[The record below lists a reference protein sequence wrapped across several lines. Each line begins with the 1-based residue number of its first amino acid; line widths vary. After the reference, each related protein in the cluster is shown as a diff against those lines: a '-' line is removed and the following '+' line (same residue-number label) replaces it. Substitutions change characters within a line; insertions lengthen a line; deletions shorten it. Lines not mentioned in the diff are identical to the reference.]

1 MATIVQMRIHKCT
14 VSSNVVPSS
23 TPMAWVQTNKLVARW
38 VAVQFEKKQM
48 EKNTGEVKFTESYR
62 ADIGMHGLQA

>member
-23 TPMAWVQTNKLVARW
+23 TPMVQTNKLVAGW
-38 VAVQFEKKQM
+38 VAVQFEKKHM

-62 ADIGMHGLQA
+62 ANIGMHGLQA

>member
-23 TPMAWVQTNKLVARW
+23 TPMVQTNKLVAGW
-38 VAVQFEKKQM
+38 VAVQFEKK
-48 EKNTGEVKFTESYR
+48 T
-62 ADIGMHGLQA
+62 HGKKHRRGQVH